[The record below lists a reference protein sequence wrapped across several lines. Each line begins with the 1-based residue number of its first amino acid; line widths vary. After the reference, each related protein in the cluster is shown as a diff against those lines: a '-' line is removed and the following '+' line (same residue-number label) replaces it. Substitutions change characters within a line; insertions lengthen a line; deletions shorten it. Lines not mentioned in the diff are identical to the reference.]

1 MSIEKVTHEANISV
15 AGIEPISSL
24 LEVLAENYELLPD
37 AVKGAI
43 QNIEEDP
50 TAYNC
55 DYLLNNHIPFNGLRV
70 YVNGAATDGVIC
82 GSRVGR
88 IVHISG
94 MAPFSA
100 ESFWIVS
107 KGEFV
112 CGWGDRPE
120 IEGRV

>member
-1 MSIEKVTHEANISV
+1 MSIKKVTHEVNVSV
-15 AGIEPISSL
+15 TGIEPISSL

-55 DYLLNNHIPFNGLRV
+55 EYLLNNHIPFNGLRV

-94 MAPFSA
+94 MVPFSA
-100 ESFWIVS
+100 KSFWIES
-107 KGEFV
+107 NGELV
-112 CGWGDRPE
+112 CGWGDRP
-120 IEGRV
+120 IIKVLV